1 MRLRLITAMLVSF
14 LPLIAAGCYAMASD
28 SVASVVD
35 PTVKLSWDTLITIY
49 GPMAGIIAW
58 FMWVEKNRIKGEKGR
73 TDTLISLVGDCT
85 ATITSA
91 NATLVQLRAESE
103 KNRNALYRLA
113 DEVHDFKGGTGGSNT
128 RIMERHN

>member
-1 MRLRLITAMLVSF
+1 MRFRLLATMLVSF
-14 LPLIAAGCYAMASD
+14 LPLIAAGCYAMAGD
-28 SVASVVD
+28 SAALAD
-35 PTVKLSWDTLITIY
+35 PTIALRWDTLITIY

-58 FMWVEKNRIKGEKGR
+58 FMWREKIAQKAEATR

-85 ATITSA
+85 ATITSV

-128 RIMERHN
+128 RTMERHN